1 MIPIII
7 RLVLIWYGFRYPKL
21 VAFYVRKFVQMFQSN
36 SNIICVPA
44 MILLF
49 WNVLEG
55 LFQGIL
61 LFGENHPEQNCRTFI
76 PLVFPTAT
84 TRVAKQAG
92 EKKNYILVF
101 FEITRNLPT
110 VNWKKTTRVE
120 RWKSLPPNRKRGTS
134 RPQPWAVLCSG
145 VPSPG
150 AIEDMC
156 FWSYCQTRPRSHPR
170 KKTEF
175 RNKSLPKCSMYGIV
189 VYI

>member
-1 MIPIII
+1 MGFGIQNWLQSMCGNLFRCFSQIQTSSACPLWSFCFEMFWKDCSREYSCLAKII
-7 RLVLIWYGFRYPKL
+7 RNKIAEL
-21 VAFYVRKFVQMFQSN
+21 S
-36 SNIICVPA
+36 SH
-44 MILLF
+44 LF
-49 WNVLEG
+49 
-55 LFQGIL
+55 
-61 LFGENHPEQNCRTFI
+61 
-76 PLVFPTAT
+76 FPTAT

-92 EKKNYILVF
+92 EKKNYLFF

-110 VNWKKTTRVE
+110 VNWKKNNTCWKGE
-120 RWKSLPPNRKRGTS
+120 KSLPPNRKRGTS